1 MIKENETK
9 MPMNLKKGKSLE
21 EWPFS
26 EKISFHVKK
35 SNMTKDIGQRRAP
48 SFRICSY
55 IDLSVAKKCS
65 SRPILLSFFLLIIS
79 QGVSLA
85 KDYGVHGHTF
95 EITEPDLLKQIT
107 NKLVSLEESGG
118 METHNKVIQKRVENS
133 IRNPQAVK
141 GLTRARETRSFAYD
155 PSITVPYD
163 LKDHDGQTF
172 HKAGTIVNPLTYK
185 NMGHKLVF
193 IAGNDPAQV
202 DWALETFDLE
212 NVRLVLTSG
221 SPFDLMDRLGR
232 PVFFDQQ
239 GSLTTK
245 FSIKNLPATVEQDG
259 RFLMVTEVAL

>member
-1 MIKENETK
+1 MIRNREIKNPG
-9 MPMNLKKGKSLE
+9 MLKKEARSKKDLFLVISSTQILLE
-21 EWPFS
+21 
-26 EKISFHVKK
+26 KNIKK
-35 SNMTKDIGQRRAP
+35 IGQRRAP

-55 IDLSVAKKCS
+55 IDLNVAKMCS
-65 SRPILLSFFLLIIS
+65 SKPILFSFFLLIVS
-79 QGVSLA
+79 HGVSFA

-95 EITEPDLLKQIT
+95 EIIEPDLLKQIT
-107 NKLVSLEESGG
+107 NKLVSLDESGG
-118 METHNKVIQKRVENS
+118 METHNKVIQKRVEKS
-133 IRNPQAVK
+133 IRNPQPVK
-141 GLTRARETRSFAYD
+141 GLTIARETRSFAYD

-193 IAGNDPAQV
+193 IAGDDPAQV

-212 NVRLVLTSG
+212 KVRLVLTSG

-245 FSIKNLPATVEQDG
+245 FSIKHLPATVEQDG